1 MPPGVFM
8 EIQMTKNFSTAPRLL
23 TISLCIGALVLAG
36 CDKAPTNTP
45 APLASTQDP
54 AGSIP
59 PPSVPQT
66 QQQPPAAAPVQA
78 SYTPP
83 SAEQLYQMVAPIA
96 LYPDKLV
103 AQILAGATY
112 PDQITAAHEWLAQN
126 RNLKAGPLADAANQ
140 QPWDPSVKSLTAFRP
155 VIDQMAGNIPWTQA
169 LGQAY
174 YNDPADVMNAIQV
187 MRQRAAKAGRLKN
200 NDKMRVVTAAP
211 PPNYAPAPDMQP
223 VYAGPAVIE
232 APQEFITIEPVQPDV
247 VYVPA
252 YDPQV
257 IYGEPQPVYPGY
269 AYAPPVQVVS
279 SPGYSGGQVLA
290 AGALAFGAG
299 VIVGAALERHDW
311 GWHSWNMNWGAPRWR
326 DRGPAPQPAFARPA
340 VVYNNSTYISRST
353 TVVNNVRNVNV
364 YNNNAGPRGVLP
376 PGAPPNF
383 AAGSAAAQQLQ
394 QQQQQ
399 QQRALFAQQQA
410 QQQQQQQR
418 LQQQA
423 ALAQQ
428 QQQQQARAQQQA
440 QQRQQEQVQRQQVM
454 QQQQAQNQARQQQQQ
469 TAQQEQMRRQQQ
481 AQQQAQQQ
489 QQAREQQA
497 RQARGLIQPQQP
509 QQQQQ
514 AQQQA
519 QLAQQRQQQQA
530 AQEQRRQQQAQLEQ
544 SRSQQNQQEQMR
556 RQQQADQQAR
566 AQQQAQRQQEQ
577 IQRQQAMQQQQAQNQ
592 ARQQQ
597 MAQQE
602 QMHRQQQ
609 AARMQQQQQQQ
620 QQAMQQQRQQQM
632 QQQQARAQQQAQQQ
646 QQQAQ
651 QQQQRMAAAAAAAR
665 QHQPRRPGE
674 PDRPQ

>member
-1 MPPGVFM
+1 VRP
-8 EIQMTKNFSTAPRLL
+8 
-23 TISLCIGALVLAG
+23 
-36 CDKAPTNTP
+36 
-45 APLASTQDP
+45 
-54 AGSIP
+54 
-59 PPSVPQT
+59 
-66 QQQPPAAAPVQA
+66 
-78 SYTPP
+78 
-83 SAEQLYQMVAPIA
+83 
-96 LYPDKLV
+96 
-103 AQILAGATY
+103 
-112 PDQITAAHEWLAQN
+112 
-126 RNLKAGPLADAANQ
+126 
-140 QPWDPSVKSLTAFRP
+140 AFRP

-211 PPNYAPAPDMQP
+211 PPNYAPAPDVQP

-383 AAGSAAAQQLQ
+383 AAAPGAAQQL
-394 QQQQQ
+394 QQ

-410 QQQQQQQR
+410 QQQQQPQP
-418 LQQQA
+418 
-423 ALAQQ
+423 
-428 QQQQQARAQQQA
+428 ARF
-440 QQRQQEQVQRQQVM
+440 
-454 QQQQAQNQARQQQQQ
+454 
-469 TAQQEQMRRQQQ
+469 
-481 AQQQAQQQ
+481 
-489 QQAREQQA
+489 
-497 RQARGLIQPQQP
+497 
-509 QQQQQ
+509 
-514 AQQQA
+514 
-519 QLAQQRQQQQA
+519 
-530 AQEQRRQQQAQLEQ
+530 
-544 SRSQQNQQEQMR
+544 
-556 RQQQADQQAR
+556 
-566 AQQQAQRQQEQ
+566 
-577 IQRQQAMQQQQAQNQ
+577 
-592 ARQQQ
+592 
-597 MAQQE
+597 
-602 QMHRQQQ
+602 
-609 AARMQQQQQQQ
+609 
-620 QQAMQQQRQQQM
+620 
-632 QQQQARAQQQAQQQ
+632 
-646 QQQAQ
+646 
-651 QQQQRMAAAAAAAR
+651 
-665 QHQPRRPGE
+665 
-674 PDRPQ
+674 